1 MRSLAIR
8 ILGFFL
14 IVIVLLFGVQIVQ
27 GIVQDRINNKRY
39 AKQSVVQSFPGEQTV
54 LGPVLVVDYEERY
67 FEEKTE
73 EFGKTT
79 RKIQVPMTKFLRHYV
94 LPENLNIAQNVKIE
108 PRHRGLFTINTFA
121 SDLVIQGNLK
131 LPSAADLVHTE
142 SKSTVHL
149 LTTATLQV
157 SASDARG
164 LGNIQTKLDGQVA
177 QLQPTV
183 VRIAGLPTAQMKL
196 NFEAEKFNQKT
207 DVAFAVNMTL
217 SGIDQIGFVPMG
229 KTNDIKMTANWPH
242 PSFEGALLPTTHSK
256 QGNGFTA
263 QWNISSVSSEARNT
277 WLSAVANKSTNPNNA
292 DSAALMAA
300 KAARAA
306 ANQYGDDDAG
316 GAALPYQSV
325 GVRFIDPIDQYTLSD
340 RATKYAAMF
349 VFLTLGAF
357 LMFEIFKRMRVHPI
371 QYGLVGLAQVLF
383 FLLLL
388 SLSEHIG
395 FARAYAC
402 AASACVSLIS
412 FYSASV
418 LKSWKNA
425 LPIGAGLSALYVS
438 LYFILSSEQ
447 NALLM
452 GTLLIFGLVA
462 ALMIA
467 TRRTNWFELMNVSER
482 AKNNNRS

>member
-8 ILGFFL
+8 ILGLFL

-27 GIVQDRINNKRY
+27 GIVQDRINNKRF

-67 FEEKTE
+67 FEERTE
-73 EFGKTT
+73 EVGKTT
-79 RKIQVPMTKFLRHYV
+79 RKIQVPMTKLLHHYV
-94 LPENLNIAQNVKIE
+94 LPENLKITQNVKIE

-131 LPSAADLVHTE
+131 LPSVADLVHTE

-149 LTTATLQV
+149 YSTVTLQV

-164 LGNIQTKLDGQVA
+164 LGNIQTKLDGRVA
-177 QLQPTV
+177 ELQPTV

-196 NFEAEKFNQKT
+196 DFETDKFSQKS

-229 KTNDIKMTANWPH
+229 KTNEIEMTANWPH
-242 PSFEGALLPTTHSK
+242 PSFEGALLPTAHSK

-277 WLSAVANKSTNPNNA
+277 WLSVVTNNSGHATNA
-292 DSAALMAA
+292 EAAAALAT
-300 KAARAA
+300 KVERS
-306 ANQYGDDDAG
+306 QYTDADG
-316 GAALPYQSV
+316 GRSLPYQSV

-395 FARAYAC
+395 FARAYAW
-402 AASACVSLIS
+402 AAGACVSLIT

-418 LKSWKNA
+418 LQSWKNA

-438 LYFILSSEQ
+438 LYFILNSEQ

-467 TRRTNWFELMNVSER
+467 TRRTNWFELISVSGR
-482 AKNNNRS
+482 AKNYNQN